1 MCAELTASCMST
13 GQPRYYLLLT
23 GIHRFLAPLFTS
35 IANLLG
41 TSTPPTAMIQLKPG
55 IPPASLS
62 KPSHSAARRKNRM
75 ERKKNGGLRFKR
87 VFSDPAIAPFDQIEW
102 GRRTAEITDDG
113 GRVIFKQEDI
123 EVPKNWSAL
132 ATKIAVSKYFY
143 GDIANGTD
151 PYKGGRETSVRQL
164 IHRVTRT
171 ITDCGIADSYFADAE
186 AAETFYDELTWL
198 CLNQHGAFNSPVWF
212 NVGLYHQYGVGK
224 GAGAGNYF
232 YNSETGEAERAT
244 SQYEY
249 PQGSACFI
257 QSVGDTMEDIMRL
270 ATSEAMLFKFGSGTG
285 TDLSSLRSTREKLS
299 GGGKPSGPLSFLKV
313 YDKIAN
319 VVKSGGK
326 TRRAAKMNTLKDWHP
341 DIEEFIDAKQNEEKK
356 AWALIEQG
364 YDGSYNGDAYGSVMY
379 QNENLS
385 VRVSDEFMNAAVDG
399 REWVTKNVRD
409 GSPCD
414 KKDARGLLRK
424 IAEGTYI
431 CGDPGMQFDSTIHKW
446 HTCKGTGRQNSTNP
460 CSEYLFPDNTA
471 CNLASLNLM
480 KFKGEDEVFDVERF
494 KAAVRLFIT
503 AQEILVDNASY
514 PIKEIAE
521 NSHIFRTLGLG
532 YANLGSL
539 IMSYGYGYDTVE
551 GRALCGAITAI
562 MTGEAYEQSAL
573 LAKTM
578 GPFPGYREA
587 RCSGVS
593 KPAAKDN
600 VASMLEVIELHR
612 EAVEEIP
619 DVEEFGYLKK
629 EATRAWDRATDLG
642 KRHGYR
648 NAQVTVLAP
657 TGTISFLMDCD
668 TTGIEPDIALVKY
681 KLLAGGGM
689 LKIVNQTIRP
699 ALEHLGYAEDEIARS
714 IEHVDLF
721 DTIEDATPGADHSAV
736 LAGRA
741 EAGRFY
747 PTPLR
752 AEHLPIFDCAFRA
765 HLGERSLHYMAH
777 LRMMAAA
784 QPFLSGAISKTVN
797 MPENATVDD
806 IMNTYV
812 EGWRLG
818 LKSIAIYRDGSK
830 RSAPLNTR
838 KTRDMGAFDGAM
850 DVIAKPEELQKLI
863 LELEEEIAM
872 LRSRLDQPIRHRM
885 PDTRMSLTHR
895 FEIAGHEGYITV
907 GLYEDGQPGEL
918 LITMWKE
925 GSTIGG
931 LMDTVGTLT
940 SIALQYGVPLE
951 SLVKKFAYQRFEPS
965 GFTKNPDIRNATSIT
980 DYVFR
985 YLGCQFIKGYKEATS
1000 PNRAQPEFPLKEI
1013 AEMEKKAINRPVAE
1027 LPRTAEKELIDVITS
1042 HSPGEGNPKVIT
1054 TGYTYADRVKEALGN
1069 MFMDIVC
1076 SHCGSDKVIR
1086 AGACGV
1092 CTECGTSQGCS

>member
-1 MCAELTASCMST
+1 
-13 GQPRYYLLLT
+13 
-23 GIHRFLAPLFTS
+23 
-35 IANLLG
+35 
-41 TSTPPTAMIQLKPG
+41 MIQLKPG
-55 IPPASLS
+55 IPPASLNQPRS
-62 KPSHSAARRKNRM
+62 SADRQKNKTAKEKNR
-75 ERKKNGGLRFKR
+75 GLHFER
-87 VFSDPAIAPFDQIEW
+87 VFSDVTISPFDQIQWE
-102 GRRTAEITDDG
+102 RRTAEITDDSG
-113 GRVIFKQEDI
+113 KVIFKQDDI
-123 EVPKNWSAL
+123 EVPKSWSAL

-143 GDIANGTD
+143 GDIGNGTD

-171 ITDCGIADSYFADAE
+171 IADWGIADGYFADRQ
-186 AAETFYDELTWL
+186 AAEIFHNELTWL
-198 CLNQHGAFNSPVWF
+198 CLNQYGAFNSPVWF

-232 YNSETGEAERAT
+232 YNRETGKAERAR

-257 QSVGDTMEDIMRL
+257 QSVDDTMEDIMRL
-270 ATSEAMLFKFGSGTG
+270 ATSEAMLFKYGSGTG
-285 TDLSSLRSTREKLS
+285 TDLTSLRSTREKLS

-313 YDKIAN
+313 YDQVAN

-341 DIEEFIDAKQNEEKK
+341 DIEEFIDAKQKEEKK
-356 AWALIEQG
+356 AWALIERG

-385 VRVSDEFMNAAVDG
+385 VRVSDEFMEAALEG
-399 REWVTKNVRD
+399 HEWWTRRVRD
-409 GSPCD
+409 GKPCEC
-414 KKDARGLLRK
+414 KDARTLLRK
-424 IAEGTYI
+424 IAEGTHV

-446 HTCKGTGRQNSTNP
+446 HTCKGTDRQNSTNP
-460 CSEYLFPDNTA
+460 CSEYLFLDNTA

-480 KFKGEDEVFDVERF
+480 KFKTADGDFDVERF
-494 KAAVRLFIT
+494 KAAVRIFIT
-503 AQEILVDNASY
+503 AQEIIVDNASY

-539 IMSYGYGYDTVE
+539 IMSYGYGYDSVE

-562 MTGEAYEQSAL
+562 MTGEAYEQSAR
-573 LAKTM
+573 LAQAI
-578 GPFPGYREA
+578 GPFPGYYEA
-587 RCSGVS
+587 RASGVP
-593 KPAAKDN
+593 KPVAKDN
-600 VASMLEVIELHR
+600 VASMLEVIDLHR
-612 EAVEEIP
+612 CAVREIS
-619 DVEEFGYLKK
+619 DVEEFVQLKE
-629 EATRAWDRATDLG
+629 EAARVWESAAELG
-642 KRHGYR
+642 NRYGYR

-689 LKIVNQTIRP
+689 LKIVNQTVKP
-699 ALEHLGYAEDEIARS
+699 ALEKLGYNPEEIERIIAH
-714 IEHVDLF
+714 IDAF
-721 DTIEDATPGADHSAV
+721 DTIEDITVTDGSAISSG
-736 LAGRA
+736 LK
-741 EAGRFY
+741 
-747 PTPLR
+747 P
-752 AEHLPIFDCAFRA
+752 EHLPIFDCAFKPFK
-765 HLGERSLHYMAH
+765 GERSLNYMAH

-797 MPENATVDD
+797 MPETATVDD

-838 KTRDMGAFDGAM
+838 KTKHMGAVE
-850 DVIAKPEELQKLI
+850 DVDVALDVTIERDQFEKRI
-863 LELEEEIAM
+863 FELEEELGM
-872 LRSRLDQPIRHRM
+872 VRSRLDQPTRHRM
-885 PDTRMSLTHR
+885 PDTRRSLTHR

-918 LITMWKE
+918 FITMSKE

-965 GFTKNPDIRNATSIT
+965 GFTKNPDIRHATSIT

-985 YLGCQFIKGYKEATS
+985 WLACQFIKGYKEATS
-1000 PNRAQPEFPLKEI
+1000 PTRGQTELPLKEI
-1013 AEMEKKAINRPVAE
+1013 PAMEKKALNRPVSDLA
-1027 LPRTAEKELIDVITS
+1027 RTGEKELIDVITS
-1042 HSPGEGNPKVIT
+1042 HSPNDGSPQAVDNGSSH
-1054 TGYTYADRVKEALGN
+1054 ADRVQEALGN

>member
-1 MCAELTASCMST
+1 
-13 GQPRYYLLLT
+13 
-23 GIHRFLAPLFTS
+23 
-35 IANLLG
+35 
-41 TSTPPTAMIQLKPG
+41 MIQLRPG
-55 IPPASLS
+55 IAPTSLR
-62 KPSHSAARRKNRM
+62 KPRKSAEHRKNRAAK
-75 ERKKNGGLRFKR
+75 KKNAGLHFER
-87 VFSDPAIAPFDQIEW
+87 VFSETALSPFDQIEW
-102 GRRTAEITDDG
+102 ERRTAEITDDG
-113 GRVIFKQEDI
+113 GKVIFKQDNV
-123 EVPKNWSAL
+123 EVPKSWSAL

-143 GDIANGTD
+143 GDIGNGTD
-151 PYKGGRETSVRQL
+151 PHKGGRETSVRQL

-171 ITDCGIADSYFADAE
+171 IADWGIADGYFADAE
-186 AAETFYDELTWL
+186 AAEIFYDELTWL

-212 NVGLYHQYGVGK
+212 NVGLYHQYGIGQ

-232 YNSETGEAERAT
+232 YNRATGEAERAT
-244 SQYEY
+244 TQYEY

-257 QSVGDTMEDIMRL
+257 QSVDDTMEGIMEL
-270 ATSEAMLFKFGSGTG
+270 AMSEAMLFKYGSGTG

-299 GGGKPSGPLSFLKV
+299 GGGKPSGPLSFLRV
-313 YDKIAN
+313 YDQIAN

-341 DIEEFIDAKQNEEKK
+341 DIEEFIDAKQKEEKK

-385 VRVSDEFMNAAVDG
+385 VRVSDEFMDAALEAREWWTRRVTDG
-399 REWVTKNVRD
+399 RPAERKE
-409 GSPCD
+409 
-414 KKDARGLLRK
+414 ARALLRK
-424 IAEGTYI
+424 IAEGTHV

-446 HTCKGTGRQNSTNP
+446 HTCKGTGRQHSTNP
-460 CSEYLFPDNTA
+460 CSEYLFLDNTA
-471 CNLASLNLM
+471 CNLASLNLL
-480 KFKGEDEVFDVERF
+480 KFKTADGAFDVERF
-494 KAAVRLFIT
+494 KAAVRIFIT
-503 AQEILVDNASY
+503 AQEIVVDNASY
-514 PIKEIAE
+514 PIREIAE

-539 IMSYGYGYDTVE
+539 IMSYGYGYDSVE
-551 GRALCGAITAI
+551 GRALCGAVTAI
-562 MTGEAYEQSAL
+562 MTGEAYEQSARL
-573 LAKTM
+573 SQAM
-578 GPFPGYREA
+578 GPFPGYHDA
-587 RCSGVS
+587 RCSGVA
-593 KPAAKDN
+593 KPVAKNN
-600 VASMLEVIELHR
+600 VDSMLEVIDLHR
-612 EAVEEIP
+612 CAVNDIA
-619 DVEEFGYLKK
+619 DVDEFAYLKK
-629 EATRAWDRATDLG
+629 EAAKTWKRAAELG

-689 LKIVNQTIRP
+689 LKIVNQTVKP
-699 ALEHLGYAEDEIARS
+699 ALEKLGYNSDEIDRIVA
-714 IEHVDLF
+714 HVDAF
-721 DTIEDATPGADHSAV
+721 DTIEDVECGSDAPSPRSG
-736 LAGRA
+736 LK
-741 EAGRFY
+741 
-747 PTPLR
+747 P
-752 AEHLPIFDCAFRA
+752 EHLSIFDCAFKPFK
-765 HLGERSLHYMAH
+765 GQRSLNYMAH

-797 MPENATVDD
+797 MPEAATVDD

-838 KTRDMGAFDGAM
+838 KTRDMGATDGSLVAGIG
-850 DVIAKPEELQKLI
+850 DAGSVERGQLQSRI
-863 LELEEEIAM
+863 LELEEELSM
-872 LRSRLDQPIRHRM
+872 LRGKVDKPIRHRM

-907 GLYEDGQPGEL
+907 GLYEDNQPGEL
-918 LITMWKE
+918 FITMSKE

-985 YLGCQFIKGYKEATS
+985 WLACQFIKGYKEATS
-1000 PNRAQPEFPLKEI
+1000 PNRGQAELPLKEI
-1013 AEMEKKAINRPVAE
+1013 PEMEKKAINRPVSDLA
-1027 LPRTAEKELIDVITS
+1027 RTGERELIDVITN
-1042 HSPGEGNPKVIT
+1042 HSPNDPATAGQVNGN
-1054 TGYTYADRVKEALGN
+1054 GSSYAGRVQEALGN

-1076 SHCGSDKVIR
+1076 SHCGSNKVIR

>member
-1 MCAELTASCMST
+1 
-13 GQPRYYLLLT
+13 
-23 GIHRFLAPLFTS
+23 
-35 IANLLG
+35 
-41 TSTPPTAMIQLKPG
+41 MIQLKRG
-55 IPPASLS
+55 IPPASLDQ
-62 KPSHSAARRKNRM
+62 PRTSANRQKNKAVKRT
-75 ERKKNGGLRFKR
+75 NTGLHFER
-87 VFSDPAIAPFDQIEW
+87 VFSDASIAPFNQIGWE
-102 GRRTAEITDDG
+102 RRTAEITDDSG
-113 GRVIFKQEDI
+113 KVIFKQENI
-123 EVPKNWSAL
+123 EVPKSWSAL

-143 GDIANGTD
+143 GDIGNGTD
-151 PYKGGRETSVRQL
+151 PHQGGRETSVRQL

-171 ITDCGIADSYFADAE
+171 IADWGMADGYFADAE
-186 AAETFYDELTWL
+186 VAEIFYDELTWL

-212 NVGLYHQYGVGK
+212 NVGLYHQYGIGK

-232 YNSETGEAERAT
+232 YNRETGKAERAA

-257 QSVGDTMEDIMRL
+257 QSVDDTMEDIMQL
-270 ATSEAMLFKFGSGTG
+270 ATSEAMLFKYGSGTG

-313 YDKIAN
+313 YDQVAN

-341 DIEEFIDAKQNEEKK
+341 DIEEFIDAKQKEEKK

-385 VRVSDEFMNAAVDG
+385 VRVSDEFMDAALEG
-399 REWVTKNVRD
+399 REWWTRRVRD
-409 GSPCD
+409 GKPCEC
-414 KKDARGLLRK
+414 KDARTLLRK
-424 IAEGTYI
+424 IAEGTHV

-446 HTCKGTGRQNSTNP
+446 HTCKGTDRQNSTNP
-460 CSEYLFPDNTA
+460 CSEYLFLDNTA

-480 KFKGEDEVFDVERF
+480 KFKSPDGDFDVERF
-494 KAAVRLFIT
+494 KAAVRIFIT

-539 IMSYGYGYDTVE
+539 VMSYGFGYDSVE

-562 MTGEAYEQSAL
+562 MTGEAYEQSAR
-573 LAKTM
+573 LAEAI
-578 GPFPGYREA
+578 GPFPGYDDA
-587 RCSGVS
+587 SASGVP
-593 KPAAKDN
+593 KPVAKDN

-612 EAVEEIP
+612 CAVREIS
-619 DVEEFGYLKK
+619 DSEEFAHLKE
-629 EATRAWDRATDLG
+629 EAAKVWDSTAELG
-642 KRHGYR
+642 KQYGYR
-648 NAQVTVLAP
+648 SAQVTVLAP

-689 LKIVNQTIRP
+689 LKIVNQTVKP
-699 ALEHLGYAEDEIARS
+699 ALEKLGYNSEEIERIIAH
-714 IEHVDLF
+714 IDAF
-721 DTIEDATPGADHSAV
+721 DTIEDATDTDGSTISSGLKP
-736 LAGRA
+736 
-741 EAGRFY
+741 
-747 PTPLR
+747 
-752 AEHLPIFDCAFRA
+752 EHLSIFDCAFKPFK
-765 HLGERSLHYMAH
+765 GERSLSYMAH

-797 MPENATVDD
+797 MPEAATVDD

-838 KTRDMGAFDGAM
+838 KTKDMGAAG
-850 DVIAKPEELQKLI
+850 DVDLALDVTVERDEFEKRI
-863 LELEEEIAM
+863 LELEEELA
-872 LRSRLDQPIRHRM
+872 LVRSRLDQPIRHRM

-918 LITMWKE
+918 FITMSKE

-951 SLVKKFAYQRFEPS
+951 SLAKKFAYQRFEPS
-965 GFTKNPDIRNATSIT
+965 GFTKNPDIRHATSIT

-985 YLGCQFIKGYKEATS
+985 WLACQFIKGYKEATS
-1000 PNRAQPEFPLKEI
+1000 PTRGQTELPLKEI
-1013 AEMEKKAINRPVAE
+1013 PEMEKKALNRPVSDLA
-1027 LPRTAEKELIDVITS
+1027 RTGEKELIDVITN
-1042 HSPGEGNPKVIT
+1042 HSPNEGSLEMGGN
-1054 TGYTYADRVKEALGN
+1054 GSSHAERVKEALGN

>member
-1 MCAELTASCMST
+1 MIDAHQEVLSVSASRSRR
-13 GQPRYYLLLT
+13 P
-23 GIHRFLAPLFTS
+23 HRGLPHVRTVKTS
-35 IANLLG
+35 L
-41 TSTPPTAMIQLKPG
+41 
-55 IPPASLS
+55 PPAKRSL
-62 KPSHSAARRKNRM
+62 KI
-75 ERKKNGGLRFKR
+75 ERT
-87 VFSDPAIAPFDQIEW
+87 FSDPNTDPFDQIEW
-102 GRRTAEITDDG
+102 ERRTAEINDDAG
-113 GRVIFKQEDI
+113 KVIFKQENV
-123 EVPKNWSAL
+123 EVPKSWSLL
-132 ATKIAVSKYFY
+132 ATKVVVSKYFY
-143 GDIANGTD
+143 GEQGT
-151 PYKGGRETSVRQL
+151 PERETSIRQL
-164 IHRVTRT
+164 IHRIART
-171 ITDCGIADSYFADAE
+171 IADWGVKDGYFTKAGGKV
-186 AAETFYDELTWL
+186 FYDELAWL
-198 CLNQHGAFNSPVWF
+198 CLNQYGAFNSPVWF
-212 NVGLYHQYGVGK
+212 NVGLYHQYRI
-224 GAGAGNYF
+224 GNKSSRGNWF
-232 YNSETGEAERAT
+232 YNRKTGQAERAST
-244 SQYEY
+244 QYEY
-249 PQGSACFI
+249 PQTSACFI
-257 QSVGDTMEDIMRL
+257 QSVDDNMESIMHL
-270 ATSEAMLFKFGSGTG
+270 ASSEAMLFKFGSGTG

-313 YDKIAN
+313 YDQIAN

-341 DIEEFIDAKQNEEKK
+341 DIEEFIDAKQKEERK

-385 VRVSDEFMNAAVDG
+385 VRVSDEFMEAAQEG
-399 REWVTKNVRD
+399 REWWTRRVID
-409 GSPCD
+409 GRPCER
-414 KKDARGLLRK
+414 KDARMLLRK
-424 IAEGTYI
+424 IAEGTHV

-446 HTCKGTGRQNSTNP
+446 HTCKGTDRQNSTNP
-460 CSEYLFPDNTA
+460 CSEYLFLDNTA

-480 KFKGEDEVFDVERF
+480 KFKTADGDFDVERF
-494 KAAVRLFIT
+494 KAAVRIFIT
-503 AQEILVDNASY
+503 AQEIIVDNASY

-539 IMSYGYGYDTVE
+539 VMSYGHGYDSVE

-600 VASMLEVIELHR
+600 VASMLEVIDLHR
-612 EAVEEIP
+612 DAVEEIP
-619 DVEEFGYLKK
+619 EAEEFAYLKK
-629 EATRAWDRATDLG
+629 EAARAWDRAADLG

-699 ALEHLGYAEDEIARS
+699 ALEHLGYAEDEIAHI

-741 EAGRFY
+741 EAGRLY

-838 KTRDMGAFDGAM
+838 KTRDMGSLDGVI
-850 DVIAKPEELQKLI
+850 DVTAEREDLHNRI
-863 LELEEEIAM
+863 LELENEIAI
-872 LRSRLDQPIRHRM
+872 LRGRPFRHRM
-885 PDTRMSLTHR
+885 SDTRMSLTHK

-907 GLYEDGQPGEL
+907 GLFDDGEPGEL
-918 LITMWKE
+918 FITMAKE

-985 YLGCQFIKGYKEATS
+985 WLACQFIKGYKEATS
-1000 PNRAQPEFPLKEI
+1000 PTRGQTELPLKEI
-1013 AEMEKKAINRPVAE
+1013 PEMEKKALNRPVSDLA
-1027 LPRTAEKELIDVITS
+1027 RTGEKELIDVITS
-1042 HSPGEGNPKVIT
+1042 NSPSEGLPQVAPN
-1054 TGYTYADRVKEALGN
+1054 GSNHADRVQEALGT

>member
-1 MCAELTASCMST
+1 
-13 GQPRYYLLLT
+13 
-23 GIHRFLAPLFTS
+23 
-35 IANLLG
+35 
-41 TSTPPTAMIQLKPG
+41 MIQLRPG
-55 IPPASLS
+55 IPPASLNEPS
-62 KPSHSAARRKNRM
+62 KLAERQKNRAGK
-75 ERKKNGGLRFKR
+75 KKNTGLRFKR
-87 VFSDPAIAPFDQIEW
+87 VFSDAAVSPFDQIEW
-102 GRRTAEITDDG
+102 ERRTAEINDDSG
-113 GRVIFKQEDI
+113 KVIFKQENI
-123 EVPKNWSAL
+123 EVPKSWSAL

-143 GDIANGTD
+143 GDIGNGTD
-151 PYKGGRETSVRQL
+151 PHKGGRETSVRQL

-171 ITDCGIADSYFADAE
+171 ITDWGIADGYFADTE
-186 AAETFYDELTWL
+186 AAETFHDELTWL

-212 NVGLYHQYGVGK
+212 NVGLYHQYGVGR

-232 YNSETGEAERAT
+232 YNRETGKAERAT

-257 QSVGDTMEDIMRL
+257 QRVDDTMEDIMRL
-270 ATSEAMLFKFGSGTG
+270 AMSEAMLFKYGSGTG

-313 YDKIAN
+313 YDQVAN

-341 DIEEFIDAKQNEEKK
+341 DIEEFIDAKQKEEKK
-356 AWALIEQG
+356 AWALVEQG

-385 VRVSDEFMNAAVDG
+385 VRVSDEFMEAALEG
-399 REWVTKNVRD
+399 REWWTRRVRD
-409 GSPCD
+409 GKPCER
-414 KKDARGLLRK
+414 KDARTLLRK
-424 IAEGTYI
+424 IAEGTHV

-446 HTCKGTGRQNSTNP
+446 HTCKGTDRQNSTNP
-460 CSEYLFPDNTA
+460 CSEYLFLDNTA

-480 KFKGEDEVFDVERF
+480 KFKAADGDFDVERF
-494 KAAVRLFIT
+494 KAAVRIFIT
-503 AQEILVDNASY
+503 AQEIIVDNASY

-539 IMSYGYGYDTVE
+539 VMSYGFGYDSVE

-562 MTGEAYEQSAL
+562 MTGEAYEQSAR
-573 LAKTM
+573 LAQSI
-578 GPFPGYREA
+578 GPFPGYHDA
-587 RCSGVS
+587 RASGVP
-593 KPAAKDN
+593 KPVAKDN
-600 VASMLEVIELHR
+600 VASMSEVIDLHR
-612 EAVEEIP
+612 CAVREIS
-619 DVEEFGYLKK
+619 DAEEFAHLKE
-629 EATRAWDRATDLG
+629 EAAKVWESAAELG
-642 KRHGYR
+642 KRYGYR

-689 LKIVNQTIRP
+689 LKIVNQTVKP
-699 ALEHLGYAEDEIARS
+699 ALEKLGYNSEEIERIIAH
-714 IEHVDLF
+714 IDAF
-721 DTIEDATPGADHSAV
+721 DTIENITDTDGSKISSGLKP
-736 LAGRA
+736 
-741 EAGRFY
+741 
-747 PTPLR
+747 
-752 AEHLPIFDCAFRA
+752 EHLSVFDCAFKPFK
-765 HLGERSLHYMAH
+765 GERSLNYMAH

-797 MPENATVDD
+797 MPEAATVDD

-838 KTRDMGAFDGAM
+838 KTKHMGAVE
-850 DVIAKPEELQKLI
+850 DVDIALDATIERDQFEKRI
-863 LELEEEIAM
+863 LELEEELAM
-872 LRSRLDQPIRHRM
+872 VRSRLDQPIRHRM

-918 LITMWKE
+918 FITMSKE

-985 YLGCQFIKGYKEATS
+985 WLACQFIKGYKEATS
-1000 PNRAQPEFPLKEI
+1000 PTRGQTELPLKEI
-1013 AEMEKKAINRPVAE
+1013 PEMEKKALNRPVSDLA
-1027 LPRTAEKELIDVITS
+1027 RTGEKELIDVIIS
-1042 HSPGEGNPKVIT
+1042 HSPNDGSPQVVGN
-1054 TGYTYADRVKEALGN
+1054 GSSHADRVQEALGN

>member
-1 MCAELTASCMST
+1 
-13 GQPRYYLLLT
+13 
-23 GIHRFLAPLFTS
+23 
-35 IANLLG
+35 
-41 TSTPPTAMIQLKPG
+41 MIQLKPG
-55 IPPASLS
+55 IPPASL
-62 KPSHSAARRKNRM
+62 KPQHSTERRKNRM
-75 ERKKNGGLRFKR
+75 ERKKNGGLHFKR
-87 VFSDPAIAPFDQIEW
+87 VFSDATVAPFNQVEW
-102 GRRTAEITDDG
+102 ERRNAEITDDG
-113 GRVIFKQEDI
+113 GKVIFKQEDI
-123 EVPKNWSAL
+123 EVPKNWTAL

-171 ITDCGIADSYFADAE
+171 ITDCGIADGYFADAE

-198 CLNQHGAFNSPVWF
+198 CLNQRGAFNSPVWF

-232 YNSETGEAERAT
+232 YNRETGKAERAA

-270 ATSEAMLFKFGSGTG
+270 AKSEAMLFKYGSGTG

-313 YDKIAN
+313 YDQIAN

-341 DIEEFIDAKQNEEKK
+341 DIEEFIDAKQKEERK

-364 YDGSYNGDAYGSVMY
+364 YDGSYNGEAYGSVMY
-379 QNENLS
+379 QNENVS
-385 VRVSDEFMNAAVDG
+385 VRVSDEFMDAALEGHEWWTRRVTDG
-399 REWVTKNVRD
+399 KSCE
-409 GSPCD
+409 
-414 KKDARGLLRK
+414 KKDARALLRK
-424 IAEGTYI
+424 IAEGTWI
-431 CGDPGMQFDSTIHKW
+431 CGDPGMQFDTTIHKW
-446 HTCKGTGRQNSTNP
+446 HTCKGTDRQNSTNP
-460 CSEYLFPDNTA
+460 CSEYLFLDNTA

-480 KFKGEDEVFDVERF
+480 KFKTADGDFDVERF
-494 KAAVRLFIT
+494 KAAVRIFIT
-503 AQEILVDNASY
+503 AQEIIVDNASY

-539 IMSYGYGYDTVE
+539 IMSYGYGYDSVE

-562 MTGEAYEQSAL
+562 MTGEAYAQSAR
-573 LAKTM
+573 LARVM
-578 GPFPGYREA
+578 GPFPGFRDA
-587 RCSGVS
+587 RASGVA
-593 KPAAKDN
+593 KPVAKDN
-600 VASMLEVIELHR
+600 VAPMLEVIELHR
-612 EAVEEIP
+612 CAVHQISDAKEFAHLKEEAARTW
-619 DVEEFGYLKK
+619 D
-629 EATRAWDRATDLG
+629 EAAELG
-642 KRHGYR
+642 KRYGYR

-689 LKIVNQTIRP
+689 LKIVNQTIKP
-699 ALEHLGYAEDEIARS
+699 ALEKLGYGSDEIEGIVAH
-714 IEHVDLF
+714 IDAF
-721 DTIEDATPGADHSAV
+721 DTIEDVTDTDGTKISS
-736 LAGRA
+736 G
-741 EAGRFY
+741 
-747 PTPLR
+747 LR
-752 AEHLPIFDCAFRA
+752 PEHLPIFDCAFKPFK
-765 HLGERSLHYMAH
+765 GERSLHYLAH
-777 LRMMAAA
+777 LKMMASA

-797 MPENATVDD
+797 LPESANVDD

-818 LKSIAIYRDGSK
+818 LKSVAIYREGSK

-838 KTRDMGAFDGAM
+838 KTKDMGTVAGIDDAGP
-850 DVIAKPEELQKLI
+850 VIQTLDKRI
-863 LELEEEIAM
+863 LELEEELAT
-872 LRSRLDQPIRHRM
+872 LRRQIDQPVRHRM
-885 PDTRMSLTHR
+885 PDTRTSLTHK

-918 LITMWKE
+918 FITMSKE

-965 GFTKNPDIRNATSIT
+965 GFTKNPDIRHATSIT

-985 YLGCQFIKGYKEATS
+985 WLACEFIKGYKEATS
-1000 PNRAQPEFPLKEI
+1000 PNRSQPDLPLKEI
-1013 AEMEKKAINRPVAE
+1013 PEIEKKALNRPVTDLA
-1027 LPRTAEKELIDVITS
+1027 RTGDKEIIDVITGH
-1042 HSPGEGNPKVIT
+1042 HSNSENGGASEGN
-1054 TGYTYADRVKEALGN
+1054 GNGAGNSSNRVTIALGSI
-1069 MFMDIVC
+1069 FMGITC
-1076 SHCGSDKVIR
+1076 SVCGSDKVIR

>member
-1 MCAELTASCMST
+1 
-13 GQPRYYLLLT
+13 
-23 GIHRFLAPLFTS
+23 
-35 IANLLG
+35 
-41 TSTPPTAMIQLKPG
+41 MIQLKPG
-55 IPPASLS
+55 IPPASLNQPRS
-62 KPSHSAARRKNRM
+62 SADRQTNKTVKKTNTGLHF
-75 ERKKNGGLRFKR
+75 ERA
-87 VFSDPAIAPFDQIEW
+87 FSDVTLSPFDQIQWE
-102 GRRTAEITDDG
+102 RRTAEITDDSG
-113 GRVIFKQEDI
+113 KVIFKQDDI
-123 EVPKNWSAL
+123 EVPKSWSAL

-143 GDIANGTD
+143 GDIGNGTD

-171 ITDCGIADSYFADAE
+171 IADWGIADGYFADTQ
-186 AAETFYDELTWL
+186 AAEIFHNELTWL
-198 CLNQHGAFNSPVWF
+198 CLSQVGAFISPVWL

-232 YNSETGEAERAT
+232 YNRETGKAERAI
-244 SQYEY
+244 SQSEY

-257 QSVGDTMEDIMRL
+257 QRVDDTMEDIMRL
-270 ATSEAMLFKFGSGTG
+270 ATSEAMLFKYGSGTG
-285 TDLSSLRSTREKLS
+285 SDLSTLRSTREKLS

-313 YDKIAN
+313 YDQVAN
-319 VVKSGGK
+319 VLKSGGK

-341 DIEEFIDAKQNEEKK
+341 DIEEFIDAKQKEEKK
-356 AWALIEQG
+356 AWALIEHG

-379 QNENLS
+379 QNENVS
-385 VRVSDEFMNAAVDG
+385 VRVSDEFMDAALEG
-399 REWVTKNVRD
+399 REWWTRRVTNGK
-409 GSPCD
+409 PCER
-414 KKDARGLLRK
+414 KEARGLLRK

-446 HTCKGTGRQNSTNP
+446 HTCKGTGRQHSTNP
-460 CSEYLFPDNTA
+460 CAEYLFLDNTA

-480 KFKGEDEVFDVERF
+480 KFKGEDGVFDVERF
-494 KAAVRLFIT
+494 KAAARIFIT

-532 YANLGSL
+532 YANLGSV
-539 IMSYGYGYDTVE
+539 IMSYGYGYDSVE
-551 GRALCGAITAI
+551 GRAICGAITSI
-562 MTGEAYEQSAL
+562 MTGEAYEQSAEM
-573 LAKTM
+573 ARVM
-578 GPFPGYREA
+578 GPFPGYRDA
-587 RCSGVS
+587 RCSGVA
-593 KPAAKDN
+593 KPVAKN
-600 VASMLEVIELHR
+600 NIAPMQEVIELHR
-612 EAVEEIP
+612 SAVNEIAAN
-619 DVEEFGYLKK
+619 EEFAYLKK
-629 EATRAWDRATDLG
+629 EAAKVWDSAAELG

-689 LKIVNQTIRP
+689 LKIVNQTVTP
-699 ALEHLGYAEDEIARS
+699 ALEKLGYNSEEIERIVA
-714 IEHVDLF
+714 HVDAF
-721 DTIEDATPGADHSAV
+721 DTIEDVEDSDGSTISSGLKP
-736 LAGRA
+736 
-741 EAGRFY
+741 
-747 PTPLR
+747 
-752 AEHLPIFDCAFRA
+752 EHIAIFDCAFKAYR
-765 HLGERSLHYMAH
+765 GQRSLGYMAH

-797 MPENATVDD
+797 MPETASVEE
-806 IMNTYV
+806 IMNTYI

-818 LKSIAIYRDGSK
+818 LKAIAIYRDGSK

-838 KTRDMGAFDGAM
+838 KTKDMGGTEQESAVASLDRG
-850 DVIAKPEELQKLI
+850 
-863 LELEEEIAM
+863 ELESRIVELDQEVAS
-872 LRSRLDQPIRHRM
+872 LRFRLDQPSRHRM

-907 GLYEDGQPGEL
+907 GLYEDQQPGEL
-918 LITMWKE
+918 FITMSKE

-940 SIALQYGVPLE
+940 SIALQYGVPLQG
-951 SLVKKFAYQRFEPS
+951 LVKKFAYQRFEPS

-985 YLGCQFIKGYKEATS
+985 WLGCQFIPGYKEATS
-1000 PNRAQPEFPLKEI
+1000 PNRGQSELPMKEI
-1013 AEMEKKAINRPVAE
+1013 PEMEKKAINRPVSD
-1027 LPRTAEKELIDVITS
+1027 LPRTAEKELIDVITN
-1042 HSPGEGNPKVIT
+1042 HAPNEGTPHVGSNGQT
-1054 TGYTYADRVKEALGN
+1054 HAERVQEALGN
-1069 MFMDIVC
+1069 MFMDVLC
-1076 SHCGSDKVIR
+1076 SHCGSDKVVR